1 MKIAEEKSGDVLVV
15 ELRGRLDAATSRDV
29 ETFLLQKIDA
39 GDRLLVLDLAGLEYI
54 SSIGLRVFMMAA
66 KRVRVVDGKVVVCAL
81 QPAIQEVFTIAGF
94 SALFTAFETRAV
106 AAASLASS

>member
-1 MKIAEEKSGDVLVV
+1 LLKKNPETCWSSSCAVAST
-15 ELRGRLDAATSRDV
+15 RPRR
-29 ETFLLQKIDA
+29 ETFLLKKIDA

-94 SALFTAFETRAV
+94 SALFTPFETRSV
-106 AAASLASS
+106 AAASLTSS